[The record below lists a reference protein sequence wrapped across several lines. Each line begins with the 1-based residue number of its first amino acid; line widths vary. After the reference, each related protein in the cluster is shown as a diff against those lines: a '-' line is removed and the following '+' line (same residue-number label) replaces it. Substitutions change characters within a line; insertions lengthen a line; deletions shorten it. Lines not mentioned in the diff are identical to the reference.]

1 MLDVF
6 RLLGQFE
13 EREPFAHFLMN
24 VASVAPDL
32 RLAPLY
38 RIDGRTDLAESILPH
53 WKSYLPHWKGYRGEG
68 PVRVG
73 NQAADHA
80 ARRVR
85 HQPPHG
91 RQCFAYHARTPG

>member
-38 RIDGRTDLAESILPH
+38 RIDGRTDLAESILPQ
-53 WKSYLPHWKGYRGEG
+53 WKGYRGEG

-73 NQAADHA
+73 DQAAEHA